1 MSAISAF
8 RPSSR
13 TSLNA
18 AQAAPRS
25 ALPLCLTASSSAFA
39 FEAVAVAASAALHRG
54 CSRPSGDGS
63 SPFEQDAAS
72 AWLEPLSRSRAGASF
87 VVASRGHGEMVREAM
102 VMAMGRTV
110 APKVRTDVA

>member
-1 MSAISAF
+1 VPSAF
-8 RPSSR
+8 SAS
-13 TSLNA
+13 
-18 AQAAPRS
+18 QAGCFVEHFF
-25 ALPLCLTASSSAFA
+25 L
-39 FEAVAVAASAALHRG
+39 RG
-54 CSRPSGDGS
+54 M
-63 SPFEQDAAS
+63 EQDAAS